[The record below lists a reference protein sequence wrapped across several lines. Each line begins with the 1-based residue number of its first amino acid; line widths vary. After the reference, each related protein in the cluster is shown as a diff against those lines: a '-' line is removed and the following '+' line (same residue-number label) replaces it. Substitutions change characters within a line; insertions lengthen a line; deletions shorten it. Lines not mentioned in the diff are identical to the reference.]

1 MNQVQ
6 PVRTVPQHI
15 FVANFL
21 LFSLCCTV
29 QLRRPPSRWVSVDT
43 RINVNSVRSLPL
55 MRNRG
60 TSRLQCKNLPLPIL
74 LLAWHQ
80 FVSWAQH
87 ILFPQT
93 PSNAKQFA
101 SSINQFSFD
110 WLHQCR
116 GSGKPDLYEMFNK
129 ISFNRPDQSFS
140 SRIF

>member
-21 LFSLCCTV
+21 YFS
-29 QLRRPPSRWVSVDT
+29 VSVARFSSAVPRLPGSRLT
-43 RINVNSVRSLPL
+43 RASTSTRCAPFHSCETAAPADYSPCPFFSSLP
-55 MRNRG
+55 RG
-60 TSRLQCKNLPLPIL
+60 INSFRART
-74 LLAWHQ
+74 
-80 FVSWAQH
+80 H
-87 ILFPQT
+87 ILFPQP
-93 PSNAKQFA
+93 PSNAQQFA